1 MNTRIALAA
10 GIFAAVAITG
20 CGTASS
26 SSPPPSSAAAAAA
39 TSSAAGLRTP
49 PAIPTPSVTSV
60 ACTTQECI
68 VADVTQ
74 LVGVTT
80 GTGSVITAMSCDQST
95 VKRAA
100 PGIWTVDCTTM
111 YTDGTQG
118 DGIATVLL
126 SQNKATWKPTD

>member
-1 MNTRIALAA
+1 MNTRIALVA
-10 GIFAAVAITG
+10 GIFAVMVITG

-26 SSPPPSSAAAAAA
+26 SSPPPSSATAAAA
-39 TSSAAGLRTP
+39 TSSAAGLRTS

-60 ACTTQECI
+60 ACTTHECI
-68 VADVTQ
+68 VEDVTQ

-80 GTGSVITAMSCDQST
+80 ATGSVITAMSCDQST
-95 VKRAA
+95 ATRAA
-100 PGIWTVDCTTM
+100 PGIWTVDCTAT

-126 SQNKATWKPTD
+126 AQNKATWKPTD